1 MVLSKDT
8 LFIVGPKGD
17 WMHSADSYEG
27 REGIALVA
35 VSPLTG
41 ATTAEYALPEL
52 PVFDGM
58 SAAYESL
65 YLSLRDG
72 SVTCF
77 TGQ

>member
-8 LFIVGPKGD
+8 SFVAGPKGD
-17 WMHSADSYEG
+17 RMHLADAYEG
-27 REGIALVA
+27 RQGIALLA
-35 VSPLTG
+35 VSASAG
-41 ATTAEYALPEL
+41 TTIAEYPISSL

-72 SVTCF
+72 SIACF
-77 TGQ
+77 AGQ

>member
-8 LFIVGPKGD
+8 LFIAGPKGD
-17 WMHSADSYEG
+17 WMHSSDAYEG
-27 REGIALVA
+27 REGIALLA
-35 VSPLTG
+35 VSASTG
-41 ATTAEYALPEL
+41 TTAAEYALPEL

-58 SAAYESL
+58 SAAYEGL